1 MVKQIVAWPTITW
14 DEVVPAN
21 LWDLGIYGMC
31 SYFPRISQ
39 FHLFFGIVMK
49 IRSEQQATEAW
60 NVPLLDLFVGQKKST
75 KSHVFITRMNP
86 NFHVYVRCLDSV
98 VIGYCSG
105 IHAQCT
111 SQVGIDECVS
121 SHNLT
126 RFSGTSC
133 QTLAKHCNNPILKGA
148 SLKIWPRQEGPA
160 ACLTV
165 SPHSPRKKQVV
176 ASFFHCWL
184 WVGL

>member
-1 MVKQIVAWPTITW
+1 MGLSWRFALSSKQQKHGMSLCWTLS
-14 DEVVPAN
+14 DN
-21 LWDLGIYGMC
+21 L
-31 SYFPRISQ
+31 
-39 FHLFFGIVMK
+39 
-49 IRSEQQATEAW
+49 
-60 NVPLLDLFVGQKKST
+60 ST
-75 KSHVFITRMNP
+75 KSHVYHTHESKISCT
-86 NFHVYVRCLDSV
+86 VYVRCLDSV

-111 SQVGIDECVS
+111 SQVGIDECVT

-148 SLKIWPRQEGPA
+148 SIRIWPRQEGPA

-176 ASFFHCWL
+176 ASFSSSTVDYK
-184 WVGL
+184 WVYNMDLLKEPPKNKQYSL